1 MQSRFQLYPKFNANY
16 EADKSVTSAGWTAI
30 HMASRFGRLDCV
42 KKLIVA
48 GSNLN
53 ARSYSLTTPL
63 HEAACNNH
71 LLVAK
76 ILILSGCEVDPTG
89 KQIRQDLNKSD

>member
-1 MQSRFQLYPKFNANY
+1 MPHMAN
-16 EADKSVTSAGWTAI
+16 SVTSAGWTAI
-30 HMASRFGRLDCV
+30 HMASRFGHLDCV

-89 KQIRQDLNKSD
+89 KQIRQVLNKSD

>member
-1 MQSRFQLYPKFNANY
+1 M
-16 EADKSVTSAGWTAI
+16 TSAGWTAI
-30 HMASRFGRLDCV
+30 HMASRFGHLDCV

-63 HEAACNNH
+63 HEAAQGGP
-71 LLVAK
+71 AQAR
-76 ILILSGCEVDPTG
+76 G
-89 KQIRQDLNKSD
+89 QAQDGRGGPGRGPPGL

>member
-1 MQSRFQLYPKFNANY
+1 MNRLYIGPLNNRLLPENSK
-16 EADKSVTSAGWTAI
+16 WTNFDRTVPR
-30 HMASRFGRLDCV
+30 SLV

-89 KQIRQDLNKSD
+89 K

>member
-1 MQSRFQLYPKFNANY
+1 MCLFFYGKMRCQRFRSV
-16 EADKSVTSAGWTAI
+16 KSVTSAGWTAI
-30 HMASRFGRLDCV
+30 HMASRFGHLDCV
-42 KKLIVA
+42 KRLIVA

-76 ILILSGCEVDPTG
+76 ILILSGSDVDPTG
-89 KQIRQDLNKSD
+89 KYIH